1 MAQRGRPS
9 DYSPET
15 AEAICIRL
23 AAGES
28 LSSVCRDENMPV
40 KPTVLRWLARNLDF
54 QTQYARAKQEGAD
67 AVAEQMFDIADEEP
81 SLKDD
86 GSIDQGSIAYA
97 KHRTDVRK
105 WYLARIA
112 PKKYGDKL
120 HQEVTGADG
129 GPVKTETVLTVGE
142 ATLNSLLEK
151 L

>member
-1 MAQRGRPS
+1 MATMGRPS
-9 DYSPET
+9 EYNAET
-15 AEAICIRL
+15 AEAICVRL

-28 LSSVCRDENMPV
+28 LSSVCRDPAMPV
-40 KPTVLRWLARNLDF
+40 KPTVLRWLARNIEF

-81 SLKDD
+81 PLKED
-86 GSIDQGSIAYA
+86 GSIDQGAIAYA

-120 HQEVTGADG
+120 HQELTGADG
-129 GPVKTETVLTVGE
+129 VPLNIGVEFVKT
-142 ATLNSLLEK
+142 K
-151 L
+151 K